1 VQFVDLSF
9 IAAAVVPGGTRKQLL
24 IGFEAGAELGNQCRR
39 LLAAKLHHG
48 SAVAR
53 NDEHARFGDAVV
65 EWVIIEAQRS
75 HSPVIVR
82 PVSLVTMS
90 ITLSRL
96 DPNGADRSGLIDC
109 FANNDF
115 PSHVRPLPW
124 TAAGV
129 EERIDSSTL
138 RSDDYDAFWLR
149 HEQLGNL
156 GIVRLDDNT
165 RDDNIAMRAV
175 TP

>member
-1 VQFVDLSF
+1 
-9 IAAAVVPGGTRKQLL
+9 
-24 IGFEAGAELGNQCRR
+24 
-39 LLAAKLHHG
+39 
-48 SAVAR
+48 
-53 NDEHARFGDAVV
+53 
-65 EWVIIEAQRS
+65 
-75 HSPVIVR
+75 
-82 PVSLVTMS
+82 MS

-109 FANNDF
+109 FTNNDF

-138 RSDDYDAFWLR
+138 RSDDYDTFWLH

-165 RDDNIAMRAV
+165 RDDNIAMRNLYTVVLSMERVPLIGRPGALL
-175 TP
+175 